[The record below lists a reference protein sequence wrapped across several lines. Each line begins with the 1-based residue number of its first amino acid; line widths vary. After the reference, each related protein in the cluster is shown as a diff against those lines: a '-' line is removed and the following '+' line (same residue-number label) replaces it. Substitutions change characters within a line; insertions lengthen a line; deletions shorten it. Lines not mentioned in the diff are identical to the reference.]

1 MFITS
6 EAQALEIL
14 DDTGQDM
21 RHREAAARYLAA
33 HPSPEIVGR
42 LVQALQD
49 NDFGVRWEAAVALSQ
64 LGNPALIEML
74 KALTDPKRVGD
85 SRLRRGIYHAL
96 HYNQSLH
103 LPVSM
108 TRLMEALK
116 GPAADIASMEEAGRL
131 LQLIEHDSEK
141 SAHSNN
147 EALTHERSNP

>member
-21 RHREAAARYLAA
+21 LQREAAARYLAN
-33 HPSPEIVGR
+33 HPSQEIVGR

-49 NDFGVRWEAAVALSQ
+49 SDFGVRWEAAVALSQ

-108 TRLMEALK
+108 ARLMEALK
-116 GPAADIASMEEAGRL
+116 GPAADIASMEEASRL
-131 LQLIEHDSEK
+131 LQQIQADGKK
-141 SAHSNN
+141 SAHLNN
-147 EALTHERSNP
+147 GAATHDKSGP